1 MLLLSSPRFAPT
13 QLLPI
18 DTAKQK
24 IKRRQLFVTLLVNM
38 IVKRNAD
45 IKDKGEKW
53 IEAKA
58 GCVEKCET
66 CAANKAKPNKA
77 KAQAK
82 GKGTAKGT
90 AKGTR
95 KAPSAP
101 SAQSGR
107 SKDKAKAQT
116 KGKGKAKGT
125 AKKSTK
131 RAPTKSTNKR
141 APTPHQERLNKAKG
155 GRDGLRCI
163 QQ

>member
-1 MLLLSSPRFAPT
+1 MLLLSQATTTTGS
-13 QLLPI
+13 LC
-18 DTAKQK
+18 D
-24 IKRRQLFVTLLVNM
+24 
-38 IVKRNAD
+38 IVGKYD
-45 IKDKGEKW
+45 CETECGQQMLKDKGEKW

-58 GCVEKCET
+58 GCVKKCKT

-131 RAPTKSTNKR
+131 RAPKKSTNNKQ
-141 APTPHQERLNKAKG
+141 APTPHQERLKKAKG
-155 GRDGLRCI
+155 QAKGSRDGL
-163 QQ
+163 